1 MGLQTRRNASQRGQC
16 GNPVLPSCKN
26 LHFEGITVL
35 SASASVGSEN
45 REASSSPACAKVS
58 LGIEKHT
65 IQAGIFSFCF
75 HGWIRVSTPTS
86 LGRQSAFIHGMNA
99 IAASLWV
106 FLALPGPAKGNAAA
120 VTSPSMS
127 MPVASATVLDNIA
140 QIQPVHPVLAAPA
153 VFAPGKLKPLPAEVT
168 ARQKHTWL
176 ALTIAQHSA
185 STFDAWST
193 RYSITSG
200 HAHEL
205 DPLMK
210 PFAGSAAIYGAIQV
224 APAATDFLG
233 RRLLHSSSPKLRK
246 LWWLPQT
253 AGTIGFIVS
262 ALNNVG
268 VAHGR

>member
-1 MGLQTRRNASQRGQC
+1 MQTRRNASRRGEC
-16 GNPVLPSCKN
+16 GNPVLPRCKN

-35 SASASVGSEN
+35 SASALVGSEN

-58 LGIEKHT
+58 LRLQNTRFKVG
-65 IQAGIFSFCF
+65 FSAF
-75 HGWIRVSTPTS
+75 VSMNGNVGA
-86 LGRQSAFIHGMNA
+86 LQQNRGRQSAFIHGMNA

-106 FLALPGPAKGNAAA
+106 FLALPSPAKGNAAA

-153 VFAPGKLKPLPAEVT
+153 AFAPVKLKPLPAEVT

-200 HAHEL
+200 NAHEL

-262 ALNNVG
+262 GLNNVG
-268 VAHGR
+268 VAHRR

>member
-1 MGLQTRRNASQRGQC
+1 
-16 GNPVLPSCKN
+16 
-26 LHFEGITVL
+26 
-35 SASASVGSEN
+35 
-45 REASSSPACAKVS
+45 
-58 LGIEKHT
+58 
-65 IQAGIFSFCF
+65 
-75 HGWIRVSTPTS
+75 
-86 LGRQSAFIHGMNA
+86 MNA

-106 FLALPGPAKGNAAA
+106 VLALPGPAKGNATV
-120 VTSPSMS
+120 VTSPGIS
-127 MPVASATVLDNIA
+127 MPVASVTVLDDIA

-153 VFAPGKLKPLPAEVT
+153 AFAPVKLRPQPPEVS

-210 PFAGSAAIYGAIQV
+210 PFAGSASIYGAIQV

-233 RRLLHSSSPKLRK
+233 RRLMHSSSPKLRK

-253 AGTIGFIVS
+253 VGTIGFVVS
-262 ALNNVG
+262 GLNNVG

>member
-1 MGLQTRRNASQRGQC
+1 MMQRWATLQQN
-16 GNPVLPSCKN
+16 
-26 LHFEGITVL
+26 
-35 SASASVGSEN
+35 
-45 REASSSPACAKVS
+45 
-58 LGIEKHT
+58 
-65 IQAGIFSFCF
+65 
-75 HGWIRVSTPTS
+75 
-86 LGRQSAFIHGMNA
+86 LGRQSAFIYGMNA

-106 FLALPGPAKGNAAA
+106 VLALPGPAKGNTSV

-127 MPVASATVLDNIA
+127 MPVASATVLDDIA
-140 QIQPVHPVLAAPA
+140 HIQPVHPVLAAPA
-153 VFAPGKLKPLPAEVT
+153 AFAPVKLKPLPPEVT

-176 ALTIAQHSA
+176 ALTVVQHSA

-210 PFAGSAAIYGAIQV
+210 PFSGSAAIYGAIQV

-233 RRLLHSSSPKLRK
+233 RRLMHSSSPKLRK

-262 ALNNVG
+262 GLNNVG